1 MRHLIHKQRSRGSA
15 LPICLILTG
24 ILSILAISALRSA
37 TAEARLSRS
46 VLAASQ
52 AFSLAERGVITAL
65 AFART
70 QPEKLSLTMPVAVP
84 VPQPA
89 LPGHSIDVEIEAI
102 GKDNHCPTFANS
114 ERQHYEV
121 YSTGIAGMSAI
132 RTHVQGFYICR
143 ELCAEESC
151 IGTELSPV
159 PSYWTIFEDE

>member
-1 MRHLIHKQRSRGSA
+1 MRHRIHKQRSQGSA

-46 VLAASQ
+46 VLDASQ
-52 AFSLAERGVITAL
+52 AFSLAERGVVTAL

-70 QPEKLSLTMPVAVP
+70 QPENLSLSMPVAVP
-84 VPQPA
+84 VTQPA
-89 LPGHSIDVEIEAI
+89 LPGHSIAVEIEASGI
-102 GKDNHCPTFANS
+102 DDHCPMFTNS
-114 ERQHYEV
+114 ERQHYEI
-121 YSTGIAGMSAI
+121 YSTGMAGMGAI

-143 ELCAEESC
+143 ELCADENC
-151 IGTELSPV
+151 IGAEISPV

>member
-1 MRHLIHKQRSRGSA
+1 MRHRIHKQRSQGSA

-46 VLAASQ
+46 VLDASQ
-52 AFSLAERGVITAL
+52 AFSLAERGVVTAL

-70 QPEKLSLTMPVAVP
+70 QPEKLSSTMPVAVP
-84 VPQPA
+84 VTQPA
-89 LPGHSIDVEIEAI
+89 LPGHSIAVEIEASGI
-102 GKDNHCPTFANS
+102 DDHCPMFTNS
-114 ERQHYEV
+114 ERQHYEI
-121 YSTGIAGMSAI
+121 YSTGMAGMGAI

-143 ELCAEESC
+143 ELCADENC
-151 IGTELSPV
+151 IGAEISPV